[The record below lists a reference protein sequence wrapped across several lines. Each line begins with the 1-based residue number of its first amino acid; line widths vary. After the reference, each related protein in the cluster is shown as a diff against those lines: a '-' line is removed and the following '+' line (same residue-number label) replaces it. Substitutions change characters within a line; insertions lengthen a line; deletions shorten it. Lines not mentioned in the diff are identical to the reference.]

1 LAFESSVMADQPANN
16 VDLLSPAL
24 QQQSTVNPLM
34 SILYSEQF
42 PDMIQNYTTENCRPI
57 LDLLVDC
64 PSNLINKK
72 GPLGGYTILHWMA
85 IKNECEFVEFL
96 VTKCKADIDCVANL
110 GETPLL
116 ICIK

>member
-1 LAFESSVMADQPANN
+1 MMTDSSLTSYFDAAASLP
-16 VDLLSPAL
+16 
-24 QQQSTVNPLM
+24 QQQNSPIMANPLM

-42 PDMIQNYTTENCRPI
+42 PDVLQNYSSENCKPLI
-57 LDLLVDC
+57 ELLIDC

-85 IKNECEFVEFL
+85 IKNEYEHIEFL
-96 VTKCKADIDCVANL
+96 VTKCKAEIDCVANL